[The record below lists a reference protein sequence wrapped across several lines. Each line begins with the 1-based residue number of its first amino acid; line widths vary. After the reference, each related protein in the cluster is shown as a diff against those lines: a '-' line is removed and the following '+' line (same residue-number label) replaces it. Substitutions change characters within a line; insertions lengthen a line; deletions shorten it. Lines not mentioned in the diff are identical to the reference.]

1 MPRPFPSLF
10 LFLIAFVVP
19 DASASAQE
27 GSAPSPSGL
36 VRGRVIEAFSGR
48 PLGGAQVTSGDA
60 SATSAADGRFELR
73 LPPGSLTLQVQA
85 EGHLGGSQS
94 VLVAAGAERTID
106 LYLIKRTR
114 FQEQVEVT
122 GALSEPDTPAV
133 IPVRPADVLM
143 VAGGADNVFR
153 TLQTLPGVAATEEFG
168 SRLAVRG
175 GGPDENLTVMDGVEI
190 HNPYR
195 LFGLTSAFNPETV
208 RSFELYTGAF
218 GARYGDRLSSL
229 LVIENRDGTEA
240 SRFAGATAISIT
252 DANVVFEGR
261 LPGSA
266 KGSWLLTGRRTY
278 YDLVAE
284 RFTDSNLP
292 AFADLQGRA
301 AWEPRPGHRLSLF
314 ALRSREATDAVF
326 EGDRAGEQGAFVTA
340 ARNDLVALQY
350 DALLGTRLSTR
361 TIAAWY
367 RNTDTLG
374 ADAQFRDESR
384 RSNAPGIDD
393 GFSQANVVFDRD
405 LGVRDLSLRHELSWQ
420 ASGRNLVEGGFELH
434 GLETRVAYDIPG
446 DRNPNAANGSSIQGG
461 VGLPSQLDSAR
472 RGTRFGAFAQDRWQM
487 MRGLVLQPGLRFDYS
502 GINGRSTLSPRL
514 LATWGGSRAT
524 RVKAGLGLFTQ
535 SPGYEKLIQSDYFL
549 DLTDAPQLDLEHE
562 RSFHAFLGLERDL
575 RPGLLVRVEGYY
587 KSFDRLIVGR
597 LETEQERTARVATY
611 DFPADLQD
619 QVPTDAQIT
628 SFPVNG
634 AKGTAYGFDLYVAR
648 RAVSA
653 DTRLTG
659 WGSYTWGH
667 SDRDAYA
674 RRYPFEYDR
683 RHAVS
688 LVGNWRASRKLEV
701 AATVRIA
708 SGFPRTP
715 LLGLRVAA
723 VEDRAD
729 QDRDG
734 NVTEKIP
741 ERDQTGLLVWSQN
754 LGGVENLSSAR
765 LPLFARLDLRLNF
778 RPKGPSGRWLFYLDV
793 INALGRQNTG
803 AYNVALEYDPG
814 SDRPRMVETSTLG
827 IPFLPSLGVR
837 FRF

>member
-1 MPRPFPSLF
+1 MRRLLPSLS
-10 LFLIAFVVP
+10 LLLLATVVAN
-19 DASASAQE
+19 ASASE
-27 GSAPSPSGL
+27 PEKLPPSGL
-36 VRGRVIEAFSGR
+36 IRGRVIEAFSGR
-48 PLGGAQVTSGDA
+48 PLGGAEVTSGDA
-60 SATSAADGRFELR
+60 KAASAADGRFELR
-73 LPPGSLTLQVQA
+73 VPLGPVTLQVEA
-85 EGHLGGSQS
+85 EGHLGESQS
-94 VLVAAGAERTID
+94 VVVVAGTPRTID
-106 LYLIKRTR
+106 LYLIERTR

-122 GALSEPDTPAV
+122 GALADSDSPAA

-153 TLQTLPGVAATEEFG
+153 TLQTLPGVAGTDEFG
-168 SRLAVRG
+168 SRLTVRG
-175 GGPDENLTVMDGVEI
+175 GGPDQNLTVMDGVEI

-240 SRFAGATAISIT
+240 KAFAGATAISIT
-252 DANVVFEGR
+252 DANAVFEGR
-261 LPGSA
+261 LPASA
-266 KGSWLLTGRRTY
+266 KGSWLVTGRRTY

-301 AWEPRPGHRLSLF
+301 TWEPRPGHRVTF
-314 ALRSREATDAVF
+314 FGLRSREATDAVF

-340 ARNDLVALQY
+340 ARNDLVSLQY
-350 DALLGTRLSTR
+350 DALLGTRLSAR

-384 RSNAPGIDD
+384 RSNAPGSDD

-420 ASGRNLVEGGFELH
+420 ASGRHLVEGGFELH
-434 GLETRVAYDIPG
+434 ALETRVAYDIPG

-472 RGTRFGAFAQDRWQM
+472 RGTRLGAFVQDRWQM
-487 MRGLVLQPGLRFDYS
+487 MRGLVLQPGLRFDHS
-502 GINGRSTLSPRL
+502 DINGRSTLSPRL

-524 RVKAGLGLFTQ
+524 RVKAGLGLYTQ

-549 DLTDAPQLDLEHE
+549 DLTEARQLDLEHE
-562 RSFHAFLGLERDL
+562 RAFHALLGLERDL
-575 RPGLLVRVEGYY
+575 RPGLLVRLEGYY

-597 LETEQERTARVATY
+597 LETEDERTARVATY
-611 DFPADLQD
+611 DFPTDLQD
-619 QVPTDAQIT
+619 QVPRDAQIT

-634 AKGTAYGFDLYVAR
+634 ARGTAYGFDVYVAR

-659 WGSYTWGH
+659 WASYTWGR

-688 LVGNWRASRKLEV
+688 LVGNWRASSKLEI
-701 AATVRIA
+701 AATARIA

-715 LLGLRVAA
+715 VLGLRVAA
-723 VEDRAD
+723 VEDEAD
-729 QDRDG
+729 QDQDG

-741 ERDQTGLLVWSQN
+741 ERDPAGLLVWTQN
-754 LGGVENLSSAR
+754 LGTVENLNSAH

-778 RPKGPSGRWLFYLDV
+778 RPKGPRGRWLFYLDV
-793 INALGRQNTG
+793 INALGRKNTG
-803 AYNVALEYDPG
+803 AYDVTLEYDPA
-814 SDRPRMVETSTLG
+814 SDRPRILEKSAQG
-827 IPFLPSLGVR
+827 IPFLPSVGVR